1 LREAFFGNAAAAQK
15 SPLAALKLSK
25 GRDVKY
31 GATFALSLSGDSSR
45 AQSLVNDVETR
56 FPEDT
61 AVQFSYLPALRGLL
75 SISRVDPA
83 KAIDA
88 LQNST
93 PYELGQPP
101 SNFFGFFGVMYPV
114 L

>member
-1 LREAFFGNAAAAQK
+1 MMWKHVFLRYG
-15 SPLAALKLSK
+15 SP
-25 GRDVKY
+25 
-31 GATFALSLSGDSSR
+31 
-45 AQSLVNDVETR
+45 
-56 FPEDT
+56 
-61 AVQFSYLPALRGLL
+61 FSYLPALRGLL

-101 SNFFGFFGVMYPV
+101 SNFFGLFGVMYPV